1 MRANF
6 KGPRDFVWTALA
18 PLSYY
23 AFVWQHG
30 YISPRPFVD
39 YYSTGEAACEW
50 CGNSHQLTLHG
61 CLADCK
67 GVVDWRE
74 LVLGAYPPAWLP
86 TIKMWWVRAPLAK
99 GRWRSVTS

>member
-1 MRANF
+1 MNKRTSHTAKIVKRKGTVAVDFEFVRANF

-67 GVVDWRE
+67 GARRV
-74 LVLGAYPPAWLP
+74 PAS
-86 TIKMWWVRAPLAK
+86 LAAHY
-99 GRWRSVTS
+99 